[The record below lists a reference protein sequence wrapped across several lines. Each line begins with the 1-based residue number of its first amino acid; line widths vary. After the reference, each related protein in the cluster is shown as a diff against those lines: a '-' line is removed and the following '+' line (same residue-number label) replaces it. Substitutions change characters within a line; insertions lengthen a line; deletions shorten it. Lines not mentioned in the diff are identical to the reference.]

1 MSIHSLLKKSIGFLF
16 FTILFSSSY
25 ADKPLENQV
34 RSLSEIVKK
43 KKSSYAGEFF
53 GIHVPIGNY
62 YFAKRVV
69 ATFNAS
75 WRPVPKDKEQLE
87 ELTWQELLLSY
98 EAYRRG
104 IQATDEEVDKEID
117 KTMKQEKVDFDWK
130 KDEDAFNKW
139 VKERLKEP
147 PELFRNQIEHLVK
160 LNKLRNQVIESIKP
174 EVSEE
179 EAYQKFLDEY
189 NTLSVELVQFDDLKE
204 AEEFYKNLKEPL
216 SDDRVSHLVWEDLVL
231 SYEANRRDITI
242 DDKEL
247 NRALSEFFFLNDIR
261 FNWSRDREKLNSY
274 LKDNF
279 GMDAEA
285 FNKVF
290 SKLVIVDKLREKIYA
305 KEEPPIDWEVYNK
318 FLRRNGNFYKAY
330 SRFFNRFKVRNNIL
344 RFPSF
349 NKAKEFYKKIKREE
363 NPWDDKK
370 RKQPN
375 LFKRPG
381 FVSLD
386 FLINIWKF
394 KRADA
399 YKMLDYTA
407 GSFYQPSPIYKG
419 YAVFK
424 ILKVRKAKKEDFE
437 KRKEYYFNRVKMIK
451 KYEGFKKW
459 LKDLKEKANIK
470 IYLKP

>member
-1 MSIHSLLKKSIGFLF
+1 MRTRIKKTVSF
-16 FTILFSSSY
+16 FFFFVFFNLSY
-25 ADKPLENQV
+25 ANTPLDSNV
-34 RSLSEIVKK
+34 RSLSEIVKEK
-43 KKSSYAGEFF
+43 GHSYAGEFF
-53 GIHVPIGNY
+53 GIPVPIGNY

-117 KTMKQEKVDFDWK
+117 KIMKQEKVDFDWK
-130 KDEDAFNKW
+130 KNKDAFDKW
-139 VKERLKEP
+139 IKERLKES
-147 PELFRNQIEHLVK
+147 PELFRNQIAHLVK
-160 LNKLRNQVIESIKP
+160 LNKLRNEVIESINP
-174 EVSEE
+174 EVSEK

-204 AEEFYKNLKEPL
+204 AEEFYKKLKEPL
-216 SDDRVSHLVWEDLVL
+216 SNDRVSHLVWEDLVL
-231 SYEANRRDITI
+231 SYEADRRHITI
-242 DDKEL
+242 DDSEL
-247 NRALSEFFFLNDIR
+247 KRALSEFFFLNDIR
-261 FNWSRDREKLNSY
+261 FNWRRDKEKLNSY

-279 GMDAEA
+279 GMDVET

-290 SKLVIVDKLREKIYA
+290 SKLVIVDKLRKKIHA
-305 KEEPPIDWEVYNK
+305 KEEAPIDWEVYNK
-318 FLRRNGNFYKAY
+318 FLRRSKDFHRAY
-330 SRFFNRFKVRNNIL
+330 SRFFNKFKVKDNIL
-344 RFPSF
+344 RFSSF

-370 RKQPN
+370 RKQPD

-407 GSFYQPSPIYKG
+407 GSFYPPSPIYKG

-424 ILKVRKAKKEDFE
+424 ILKVRKAKDEDFA
-437 KRKEYYFNRVKMIK
+437 KRKQYYFDRVKNIK
-451 KYEGFKKW
+451 KYQGFKQW
-459 LKDLKEKANIK
+459 LKDLKEKADIK
-470 IYLKP
+470 VYINNE